1 MQGSSDLSNV
11 GPSNTEKK
19 SNLEDL
25 MVEFIKESR
34 GRTTALE
41 STVQS
46 HGKAIQNIE
55 VQISQIATSLQTMQ
69 KGKFPSC
76 PEINPKE
83 ECKAMT
89 LRSGKKLSTPL
100 IIDEDEEQEVDDT
113 IQEQILEDEPKIL
126 EKEI

>member
-1 MQGSSDLSNV
+1 
-11 GPSNTEKK
+11 
-19 SNLEDL
+19 
-25 MVEFIKESR
+25 
-34 GRTTALE
+34 
-41 STVQS
+41 
-46 HGKAIQNIE
+46 
-55 VQISQIATSLQTMQ
+55 MQ

-113 IQEQILEDEPKIL
+113 IQEQI
-126 EKEI
+126 